1 MTIKVYP
8 VTGLHCANCALN
20 VEKTLQK
27 QPGIA
32 SAAVNF
38 ADSSARIEYDP
49 AKADILNFQTAVR
62 SIGYDLVIQE
72 DAAADLAENE
82 AARFRL
88 LKKKAWFSIALAVPV
103 MLISMFFMNI
113 PYANFMMLALTLPVL
128 LWSGSTFFVT
138 AFKQARHG
146 TANMDT
152 LVALSTGVAFLF
164 SLFNTLFPQVWHA
177 RGLHAHVYYEAAT
190 AVIAFILVGKLL
202 EEKARAGTS
211 SAIKKLMGMQPS
223 VVTIIDENGNE
234 NEIAIGKV
242 KKGDLLRVK
251 PGDKIPVDG
260 LITTG
265 HSSLDES
272 TMTGEPIPAEK
283 GPNDKVYAGTLNIN
297 GSFVLQ
303 AEQIG
308 SETML
313 SHIIETVKKA
323 QGSKAPVQKTVD
335 RIAGIFVPVV
345 IGISLLSFTLWLVFG
360 GPGALPHALL
370 SMVTV
375 LVIACP
381 CAMGLATP
389 TAIMVGMGK
398 GAQNG
403 ILIKD
408 AASLEA
414 IHKVNALVLDKT
426 GTITEGK
433 PVVTKIEWLVS
444 PDKIKETTK
453 VILSLEKHSSHPLA
467 AAIVNY
473 LEDRNDQEPVLQGQ
487 FENIPGKGIRGKFGN
502 NICLAG
508 NQKLMAE
515 AGISLPGT
523 NNDAATNVYVAVDQ
537 QAVAV
542 ISLSDRVKETSVD
555 GIRQLMDLKIDIY
568 MLTGDNAAT
577 AAEIARQT
585 GIGHFEAGLMPAD
598 KEAFIKKLQQQHKI
612 VAMAGDGINDS
623 QALVQADVSIAMGRG
638 SDIAMDVAGMTLVTS
653 DLRQIAKAIRLSDLT
668 VRTINQNL
676 FWAFIYNLIGIP
688 VAAGALYPIW
698 GFMLNPMIAAAAMA
712 MSSVS
717 VVSNSLRLRGKKL

>member
-20 VEKTLQK
+20 VEKTLKK
-27 QPGIA
+27 QPGIV

-49 AKADILNFQTAVR
+49 AKADILNYQDAVR
-62 SIGYDLVIQE
+62 SIGYDLIVQE
-72 DAAADLAENE
+72 DAAESLAESE
-82 AARFRL
+82 AARLRLFRN
-88 LKKKAWFSIALAVPV
+88 KAWFSIALSIPV
-103 MLISMFFMNI
+103 MVISMFFMNM
-113 PYANFMMLALTLPVL
+113 PYANFIMLALTVPVL
-128 LWSGSTFFVT
+128 IWSGSSFFVN

-164 SLFNTLFPQVWHA
+164 SLFNTLFPHVLHA

-223 VVTIIDENGNE
+223 VVTRIDENGNE
-234 NEIAIGKV
+234 STIAISLV
-242 KKGDLLRVK
+242 KKGDLVRVK

-260 LITTG
+260 IIKSG
-265 HSSLDES
+265 NSSVDES
-272 TMTGEPIPAEK
+272 TMTGESIPAEK
-283 GPNDKVYAGTLNIN
+283 GPNDKVFAGTININ
-297 GSFVLQ
+297 GSFILN

-308 SETML
+308 SETLL
-313 SHIIETVKKA
+313 SHIIETVKQA

-335 RIAGIFVPVV
+335 RVAGIFVPVV
-345 IGISLLSFTLWLVFG
+345 MGISLLTFVLWLVFG
-360 GPGALPHALL
+360 GISALPHALL

-433 PVVTKIEWLVS
+433 PVVNHIEWLVPPEERKHVS
-444 PDKIKETTK
+444 GI
-453 VILSLEKHSSHPLA
+453 ILSLEKHSSHPLA
-467 AAIVNY
+467 AAIVNH
-473 LEDRNDQEPVLQGQ
+473 LDGEGQEPVLQGQ
-487 FENIPGKGIRGKFGN
+487 FENLPGMGIRAKFGDRV
-502 NICLAG
+502 CLAG
-508 NQKLMAE
+508 NRKLMADSGITLPPGNGQ
-515 AGISLPGT
+515 AGT
-523 NNDAATNVYVAVDQ
+523 HVYFAVGNQ
-537 QAVAV
+537 PVAV
-542 ISLSDRVKETSVD
+542 ISLSDKIRDTAIE
-555 GIRQLMDLKIDIY
+555 GISQLREEKIEIF

-577 AAEIARQT
+577 AAEIAKAA
-585 GIGHFEAGLMPAD
+585 GIEHFESELLPAD
-598 KEAFIKKLQQQHKI
+598 KEAFVKRLQDQHKV

-623 QALVQADVSIAMGRG
+623 QALVQADVSIAMGKG

-668 VRTINQNL
+668 VKTINQNL

-688 VAAGALYPIW
+688 VAAGVLYPIW

-717 VVSNSLRLRGKKL
+717 VVTNSLRLRGKKL